1 MLDGS
6 VLIENF
12 RFSLMIE
19 RLCLE
24 LIEKYGDFEN
34 TCFIGIQPR
43 GVVLSDR
50 MMDVFDQLSS
60 PKPQDYGKLD
70 ITFYRDDFRTRDKP
84 LSASKTEMNFLIEGK
99 KVILVDDVLY
109 TGRTISAALNALL
122 HYGRPDKVELLVLVD
137 RRFNREVPVTCDYVG
152 TTVDALSQEYVK
164 VEWKEIH
171 GEDKILFYSG
181 KSAQ

>member
-6 VLIENF
+6 VLVESY

-24 LIEKYGDFEN
+24 LIENYGNFEN

-43 GVVLSDR
+43 GIILSDR
-50 MMDVFDQLSS
+50 MMEVFDHLSAS
-60 PKPQDYGKLD
+60 KPSLYGKLD
-70 ITFYRDDFRTRDKP
+70 ITFYRDDFRIRDKP
-84 LSASKTEMNFLIEGK
+84 LSASTTEMNFLIEGK

-122 HYGRPDKVELLVLVD
+122 HYGRPEKVELLVLVD

-152 TTVDALSQEYVK
+152 TTIDALSQEYVK
-164 VEWKEIH
+164 VEWREIH
-171 GEDKILFYSG
+171 GEDKILFFSG
-181 KSAQ
+181 KSTQ

>member
-6 VLIENF
+6 ILIGGY
-12 RFSLMIE
+12 RFSLMVE

-24 LIEKYGDFEN
+24 LIENYGDFEN

-43 GVVLSDR
+43 GTLLSER
-50 MMDVFDQLSS
+50 MMQTFEKLSVS
-60 PKPQDYGKLD
+60 APKLYGKLD

-84 LSASKTEMNFLIEGK
+84 LSASTTDMPFLIEGK
-99 KVILVDDVLY
+99 KVILIDDVLY

-122 HYGRPDKVELLVLVD
+122 HYGRPEKVELLVLVD

-152 TTVDALSQEYVK
+152 TTVDALSREYVK
-164 VEWKEIH
+164 VEWKELQ
-171 GEDKILFYSG
+171 GEDRILFFSG
-181 KSAQ
+181 K